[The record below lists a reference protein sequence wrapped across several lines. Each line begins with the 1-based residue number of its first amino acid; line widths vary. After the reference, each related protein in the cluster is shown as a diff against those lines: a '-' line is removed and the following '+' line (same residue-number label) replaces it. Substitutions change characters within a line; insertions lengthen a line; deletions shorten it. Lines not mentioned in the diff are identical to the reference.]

1 MNVDEEQI
9 YKEFP
14 PFGFIGNPLSRVYC
28 TCIINIHALSLL
40 LVCTNQYIDVNLLGQ
55 MQN

>member
-1 MNVDEEQI
+1 MNVVKEQI